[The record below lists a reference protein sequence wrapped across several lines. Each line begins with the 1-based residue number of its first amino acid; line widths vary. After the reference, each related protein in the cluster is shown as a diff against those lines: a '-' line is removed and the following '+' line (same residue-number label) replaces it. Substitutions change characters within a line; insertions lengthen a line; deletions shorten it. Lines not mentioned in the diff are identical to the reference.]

1 MRQWASER
9 RLFFP
14 DGGFQHPTALKLI
27 RTQQECLLLR
37 EKETMRQRRD
47 TACYGAGS
55 FSYGKKFSGSGIASF
70 CSRFSTF
77 F

>member
-27 RTQQECLLLR
+27 RTRFAPVRLSSSFIE
-37 EKETMRQRRD
+37 RD
-47 TACYGAGS
+47 
-55 FSYGKKFSGSGIASF
+55 F
-70 CSRFSTF
+70 CCPK
-77 F
+77 